1 MTIKAN
7 SVMSTAELAAL
18 LENEGE
24 TKAFEK
30 YLGALRSWYPEGH
43 APSERFLG
51 AVAGHRLELAK
62 ACVRFARY
70 VGGEPGAWDLRDHV
84 NGDAY
89 VLCGPLG
96 EVTIGA
102 ESAAVARSLIRDA
115 SGR

>member
-7 SVMSTAELAAL
+7 GVMTTAALAAL

-24 TKAFEK
+24 TEAFEQ
-30 YLGALRSWYPEGH
+30 YLGALRAWYPEGH
-43 APSERFLG
+43 RPSDKFMW

-70 VGGEPGAWDLRDHV
+70 VGGEPGQWLLY
-84 NGDAY
+84 GD

-96 EVTIGA
+96 KVRLEGGSV
-102 ESAAVARSLIRDA
+102 EVARALVLDA
-115 SGR
+115 GGQ